1 VLLEVNRRVS
11 PATARGEL
19 RNADLCQ
26 ALHSAVTA
34 TPNASRSRLA
44 DDENVIAVH
53 FPQEWLRD
61 PGSQHL
67 LDYPADVPWDEPE
80 LLRGMLKLRDK

>member
-1 VLLEVNRRVS
+1 VNRRVS

-61 PGSQHL
+61 PESKWL
-67 LDYPADVPWDEPE
+67 RDYPVDVPWDEPE
-80 LLRGMLKLRDK
+80 LFEAMLDLHPAR